1 MKTKNWHFIWL
12 MIAFLVALSLACGN
26 TPTDPNQ
33 PPADEPQTQPQVEQ
47 PTQAQQVHPP
57 TQAPLPPTDRTPL
70 PAQPDG
76 AIIIDHTTTD
86 PSRIP
91 DSWLTA
97 ARQTVVLFYGHT
109 SHGSQVEAGM
119 DYLRTNVDENRY
131 RFVWDWGSLPQPE
144 SSALRLAYDDSWSW
158 DPDNFVNTAHNY
170 LDDPANA
177 DVNVFMWS
185 WCGQLSDDP
194 AAVDQYLAAM
204 EQLQQDYPHI
214 RFVYMTGHTDR
225 WNADMLNRNNDRI
238 RQDVRQN
245 GKILFDFADIE
256 SWQPDGSPVAEPSDD
271 CPWCADWCRAHPED
285 CQNLPEMDNGCA
297 HSHGF
302 NCRLKGQAFWWL
314 AARLAG
320 WDGRSQ

>member
-1 MKTKNWHFIWL
+1 MKNQSFLPI
-12 MIAFLVALSLACGN
+12 LVAILLVFSLSLACAN
-26 TPTDPNQ
+26 TPATPEAPESQ
-33 PPADEPQTQPQVEQ
+33 PTNPQPAPATETPSTEATS
-47 PTQAQQVHPP
+47 PTQAAIV
-57 TQAPLPPTDRTPL
+57 PL
-70 PAQPDG
+70 PAPADG
-76 AIIIDHTTTD
+76 AMIIDHTTTNL
-86 PSRIP
+86 SRIP
-91 DSWLTA
+91 DSWLAA

-119 DYLRTNVDENRY
+119 DYLRTTVDENRY

-144 SSALRLAYDDSWSW
+144 ASALRLAYDDSWSW
-158 DPDNFVNTAHNY
+158 EPGSFVETARTY

-194 AAVDQYLAAM
+194 GAVDAYLSAM
-204 EQLQQDYPHI
+204 QQLERSYPDV

-238 RQDVRQN
+238 RDYVRQN
-245 GKILFDFADIE
+245 QKILFDFADIE
-256 SWQPDGSPVAEPSDD
+256 SWQPDGTPVAEPSDD
-271 CPWCADWCRAHPED
+271 CPWCDDWCRTNPAD

-320 WDGRSQ
+320 WDGISR